1 MGLLDPIAYDRG
13 EPLFSEANV
22 NKIVATMIKD
32 ENYFSKRVK
41 RVKNDLERATDL
53 CEEMS
58 KNLSVAIGRLTE
70 AEMAVTESAKKVT
83 GRIRATADN
92 LASGLSKV
100 EKTANFDRLERYV
113 ELLERAEKAMS
124 ALAALEA
131 NGKLEKIAE
140 ALK

>member
-32 ENYFSKRVK
+32 ESYFSKRVK
-41 RVKNDLERATDL
+41 RVKNDLEKATDL
-53 CEEMS
+53 CDEMS
-58 KNLSVAIGRLTE
+58 KNLSLAIGRLAE

-83 GRIRATADN
+83 GKIRATADN